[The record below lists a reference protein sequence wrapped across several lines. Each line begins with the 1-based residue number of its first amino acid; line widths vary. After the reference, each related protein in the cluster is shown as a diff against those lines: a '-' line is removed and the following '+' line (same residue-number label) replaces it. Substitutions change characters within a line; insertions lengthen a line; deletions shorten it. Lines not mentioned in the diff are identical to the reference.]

1 VEIAKLGKTCG
12 IVIIA
17 LSITFLPNRCF
28 GQDQSDSVQQLI
40 NVIMGS
46 PALYRTPEAA
56 DYFSRLQPAA
66 NGAASQVRESAVR
79 GLRAA
84 VRLGDMGERA
94 RAAIPAL
101 IDMFPQ
107 LEHVVTKMGVHY
119 TTGNGT
125 MEDWVQTFLVT
136 EKSKFSFSSP
146 FIEYASISKCENWME
161 AVPVTK
167 MLSKRLGSGGRI
179 VDAVAD
185 IYIILR
191 VNAGACALARITG
204 ADAGNTREEWRK
216 WRQRNGGGTFQ
227 AVAPSTMPQNSSKFN
242 DIAVGGKYKIYLVT
256 GDSLA
261 GTVTSMDDTSV
272 VFDTDGRRPYTFR
285 TVLIKKYEVV
295 ALPVKSSLQPAA
307 VISPPSGETTP
318 LSYEDLFSVTMKG
331 KTIEITTRNGSFFKG
346 TLMSVGP
353 DIARLNVDGM
363 EVPISRKMIAKIALL
378 SK

>member
-1 VEIAKLGKTCG
+1 VEIDKLGKTCG

-40 NVIMGS
+40 DVIMGS

-84 VRLGDMGERA
+84 IRLGDMGDRA

-161 AVPVTK
+161 ATPVTK

-216 WRQRNGGGTFQ
+216 WRQQNVGGTYQ
-227 AVAPSTMPQNSSKFN
+227 AVAPTAIPQNSGKFS
-242 DIAVGGKYKIYLVT
+242 DITVGGKYKIYLVT

-295 ALPVKSSLQPAA
+295 ALPAQSSLQPAA
-307 VISPPSGETTP
+307 VISPPSGEATP

-353 DIARLNVDGM
+353 DIARLSVDGM
-363 EVPISRKMIAKIALL
+363 EVPISRKMILKIALL

>member
-1 VEIAKLGKTCG
+1 
-12 IVIIA
+12 
-17 LSITFLPNRCF
+17 
-28 GQDQSDSVQQLI
+28 
-40 NVIMGS
+40 
-46 PALYRTPEAA
+46 
-56 DYFSRLQPAA
+56 
-66 NGAASQVRESAVR
+66 
-79 GLRAA
+79 
-84 VRLGDMGERA
+84 
-94 RAAIPAL
+94 
-101 IDMFPQ
+101 
-107 LEHVVTKMGVHY
+107 MGVHY

-216 WRQRNGGGTFQ
+216 WWQRNGGGTYQ
-227 AVAPSTMPQNSSKFN
+227 AVAPSTMSQNSSKFN

-307 VISPPSGETTP
+307 GSSVASGETP
-318 LSYEDLFSVTMKG
+318 LSYEDLFSGPMKG
-331 KTIEITTRNGSFFKG
+331 KTIEITTMNGSLFKG
-346 TLMSVGP
+346 TLMSVSP

-363 EVPISRKMIAKIALL
+363 EVPISRKMIFKIALL